1 MKKIIKLAAIL
12 LISIILL
19 ASCSSEKTMDG
30 KTANTK
36 KQMTSTEYS
45 ENRGAIKSVS
55 VVEAYAIAN
64 QDNATP
70 SARGTSGEYKLSF
83 NETTTIKT
91 SDIISKLDTR
101 IENAKTGAEKAFYN
115 SLKAS
120 IQNAPSVEVKAGSY
134 VNFRVDEN
142 GIALIS
148 SLDITI
154 VIDGKTI
161 EIEKDADDK
170 WIEIDGT
177 FFDNS
182 QLEKMLDA
190 AEDAA
195 EAIEEIFKNLENIKI
210 ENKIIDLKTLLNGNE
225 QKFSLEIKE
234 GETLETKIEGTTI
247 FKITDD
253 KKLSTSFDFKYTE
266 YEDDGKTI
274 DEEFNLNASLLLNI
288 NNPSIFSD
296 INLEL
301 IKNAKVTINGMEV
314 WADAFL
320 DELD

>member
-1 MKKIIKLAAIL
+1 MKKIIKLASIL

-36 KQMTSTEYS
+36 KQMSSAEYT
-45 ENRGAIKSVS
+45 ENRKAIQSVS
-55 VVEAYAIAN
+55 VVEAYAVAY
-64 QDNATP
+64 QDDATP

-83 NETTTIKT
+83 EKATTITKN
-91 SDIISKLDTR
+91 SIVSKLNEKIIATSN
-101 IENAKTGAEKAFYN
+101 EAEKAFYN
-115 SLKAS
+115 SLIAS
-120 IQNAPSVEVKAGSY
+120 LNNAPSVEVKAGSY

-177 FFDNS
+177 FFDNT

-195 EAIEEIFKNLENIKI
+195 EAIEEIFKYLK
-210 ENKIIDLKTLLNGNE
+210 NKKIDLNTILNVDKQEFSIAIKDGE
-225 QKFSLEIKE
+225 SLEAEIN
-234 GETLETKIEGTTI
+234 GTTT
-247 FKITDD
+247 FKKTDD
-253 KKLSTSFDFKYTE
+253 NKLSTSFDFKYTE

-288 NNPSIFSD
+288 NPASIGD
-296 INLEL
+296 INLKL
-301 IKNAKVTINGMEV
+301 IENAKVTINGMEV

>member
-1 MKKIIKLAAIL
+1 MKKIIKLASIL

-36 KQMTSTEYS
+36 KQMSSAEYT
-45 ENRGAIKSVS
+45 ENRKAIQSVS
-55 VVEAYAIAN
+55 VVEAYAVAY
-64 QDNATP
+64 QDDATP

-83 NETTTIKT
+83 EKATTITKN
-91 SDIISKLDTR
+91 SIVSKLNEKIIATSN
-101 IENAKTGAEKAFYN
+101 EAEKAFYK
-115 SLKAS
+115 SLIAS
-120 IQNAPSVEVKAGSY
+120 LNNAPSVEVKAGSY

-195 EAIEEIFKNLENIKI
+195 EAIEEFFKNIENIKI
-210 ENKIIDLKTLLNGNE
+210 D
-225 QKFSLEIKE
+225 
-234 GETLETKIEGTTI
+234 
-247 FKITDD
+247 
-253 KKLSTSFDFKYTE
+253 
-266 YEDDGKTI
+266 
-274 DEEFNLNASLLLNI
+274 
-288 NNPSIFSD
+288 
-296 INLEL
+296 
-301 IKNAKVTINGMEV
+301 
-314 WADAFL
+314 
-320 DELD
+320 

>member
-45 ENRGAIKSVS
+45 DNRGAIKSVS

-83 NETTTIKT
+83 NETTIET

-101 IENAKTGAEKAFYN
+101 IENAKTDAEKAFYK

-120 IQNAPSVEVKAGSY
+120 IQNAPKVEVKTGSY
-134 VNFRVDEN
+134 VNFSVDEK

-177 FFDNS
+177 FFDNT

-195 EAIEEIFKNLENIKI
+195 EAIEEIFKNIKNIKI
-210 ENKIIDLKTLLNGNE
+210 DLNTLLNGGE
-225 QKFSLEIKE
+225 QQFSIDIKDGEVLEAR
-234 GETLETKIEGTTI
+234 IEGTTV

-266 YEDDGKTI
+266 FEDDGKTI

-288 NNPSIFSD
+288 NPASIGD
-296 INLEL
+296 IKLKL
-301 IKNAKVTINGMEV
+301 IENAKVTINGMEV

>member
-1 MKKIIKLAAIL
+1 MKKIIKLASIL

-36 KQMTSTEYS
+36 KQMSSAEYT
-45 ENRGAIKSVS
+45 ENRKAIQSVS
-55 VVEAYAIAN
+55 VVEAYAVAY
-64 QDNATP
+64 QDDATP

-83 NETTTIKT
+83 EKATTITKN
-91 SDIISKLDTR
+91 SIVSKLNEKIIATSN
-101 IENAKTGAEKAFYN
+101 EAEKAFYN
-115 SLKAS
+115 SLIAS
-120 IQNAPSVEVKAGSY
+120 LNNAPSVEVKAGSY

-177 FFDNS
+177 FFDNT

-195 EAIEEIFKNLENIKI
+195 EAIEEIFKYLK
-210 ENKIIDLKTLLNGNE
+210 NKKIDLNTILNVDKQE
-225 QKFSLEIKE
+225 FSIAIKD
-234 GETLETKIEGTTI
+234 GETLEAKIEGTTI
-247 FKITDD
+247 LKITDD

-288 NNPSIFSD
+288 NPASIGD
-296 INLEL
+296 INLKL
-301 IKNAKVTINGMEV
+301 IENAKVTINGMEV

>member
-1 MKKIIKLAAIL
+1 MKKIIKLTAIL
-12 LISIILL
+12 LISIILV

-36 KQMTSTEYS
+36 KQMSSAEYS
-45 ENRGAIKSVS
+45 ENRKAIQSVS
-55 VVEAYAIAN
+55 MVEAYAVAF
-64 QDNATP
+64 QDEATP
-70 SARGTSGEYKLSF
+70 SNRGLERGEYKLSF
-83 NETTTIKT
+83 KETTITKESIV
-91 SDIISKLDTR
+91 SKLN
-101 IENAKTGAEKAFYN
+101 EKNKAASEAEKAFYN
-115 SLKAS
+115 SLIAS
-120 IQNAPSVEVKAGSY
+120 LNNVPKVEVKAGSY
-134 VNFRVDEN
+134 VNFSVDEK

-195 EAIEEIFKNLENIKI
+195 EAIEEFFKNIENIK
-210 ENKIIDLKTLLNGNE
+210 IDLKTLLNGGE
-225 QKFSLEIKE
+225 QKFSIDIEDGKVAR
-234 GETLETKIEGTTI
+234 IEGTTV

-266 YEDDGKTI
+266 YEDDGKTV

-288 NNPSIFSD
+288 NPSIFSD

-301 IKNAKVTINGMEV
+301 IENAKVTINGMEV

>member
-195 EAIEEIFKNLENIKI
+195 EAIEEIFKYLK
-210 ENKIIDLKTLLNGNE
+210 NKKIDLNTILNVDKQE
-225 QKFSLEIKE
+225 FSIAIKD
-234 GETLETKIEGTTI
+234 GETLEAKIEGTTI
-247 FKITDD
+247 LKITDD

>member
-1 MKKIIKLAAIL
+1 MKKIIKLASIL

-36 KQMTSTEYS
+36 KQMSSAEYT
-45 ENRGAIKSVS
+45 ENRKAIQSVS
-55 VVEAYAIAN
+55 VVEAYAVAY
-64 QDNATP
+64 QDDATP

-83 NETTTIKT
+83 EKATTITKN
-91 SDIISKLDTR
+91 SIVSKLNEKIIATSN
-101 IENAKTGAEKAFYN
+101 EAEKAFYN
-115 SLKAS
+115 SLIAS
-120 IQNAPSVEVKAGSY
+120 LNNAPSVEVKAGSY

-177 FFDNS
+177 FFDNT

-195 EAIEEIFKNLENIKI
+195 EAIKEIFNNISKIGIEFSSLTNGKQHSFNLKIKDG
-210 ENKIIDLKTLLNGNE
+210 E
-225 QKFSLEIKE
+225 SLEAEIN
-234 GETLETKIEGTTI
+234 GTTT
-247 FKITDD
+247 FKKTDD
-253 KKLSTSFDFKYTE
+253 NKLSTSFDFKYTE
-266 YEDDGKTI
+266 YEDDGKTV
-274 DEEFNLNASLLLNI
+274 DEEFNAKVSLLLNI
-288 NNPSIFSD
+288 NNPLSFID
-296 INLEL
+296 INLKG
-301 IKNAKVTINGMEV
+301 IADVSVSFNGIEV
-314 WADAFL
+314 WADALL